1 MIYVITSIFLQC
13 KEVSSA
19 PDILLNQDDKV
30 STRCNHGYTNFT
42 TTRHVFF
49 RVLNL
54 DHLSFIKK
62 KNLDH
67 LHFVHRVQAA
77 KTMQNTIESTRS
89 INLFAYKAR

>member
-62 KNLDH
+62 KLGSFAFRSSCASSENN
-67 LHFVHRVQAA
+67 A
-77 KTMQNTIESTRS
+77 KHDRIDS
-89 INLFAYKAR
+89 